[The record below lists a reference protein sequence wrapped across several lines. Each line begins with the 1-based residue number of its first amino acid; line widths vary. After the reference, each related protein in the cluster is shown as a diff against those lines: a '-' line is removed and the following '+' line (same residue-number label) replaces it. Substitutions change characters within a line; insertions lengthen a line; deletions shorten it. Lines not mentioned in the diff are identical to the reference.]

1 MAIAVW
7 ARLVCP
13 GGALVRAELLTP
25 YVVELLADDAL
36 RAGPDA
42 RLEISLG
49 PGADETDV
57 ARLRR
62 ELARLGRHGVDVSI
76 ARVGMHGADYPTA
89 A

>member
-1 MAIAVW
+1 MAIPLW
-7 ARLVCP
+7 ARLVSP

-36 RAGPDA
+36 RAGRDA
-42 RLEISLG
+42 RLEIRLG

-62 ELARLGRHGVDVSI
+62 ELAVLGRHAVDVGL
-76 ARVGMHGADYPTA
+76 A
-89 A
+89 

>member
-1 MAIAVW
+1 MAVPVW
-7 ARLVCP
+7 ARLVSP

-42 RLEISLG
+42 RLEIRLG
-49 PGADETDV
+49 PGADEADV

-62 ELARLGRHGVDVSI
+62 ELASLGRRGVDVSL
-76 ARVGMHGADYPTA
+76 V
-89 A
+89 

>member
-1 MAIAVW
+1 MAVPVW
-7 ARLVCP
+7 ARLVSP

-36 RAGPDA
+36 RAGRDA
-42 RLEISLG
+42 RLEIRLG

-62 ELARLGRHGVDVSI
+62 DLAWLGRRGIDVSV
-76 ARVGMHGADYPTA
+76 A
-89 A
+89 